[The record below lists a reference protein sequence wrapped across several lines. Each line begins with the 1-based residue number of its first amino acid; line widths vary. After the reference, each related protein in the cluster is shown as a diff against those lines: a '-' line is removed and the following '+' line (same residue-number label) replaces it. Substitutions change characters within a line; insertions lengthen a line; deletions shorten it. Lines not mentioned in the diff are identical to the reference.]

1 MKKFLSLVIVATLS
15 LSLVACGSS
24 QNTNQASSEATEASS
39 DEASQAENN
48 ETDSNG
54 ALAKIKEKGELIM
67 ATSPD
72 YPPYE
77 FKIMENGKE
86 KVVGFD
92 IAIAEE
98 IAKDM
103 GVTLRVLELD
113 FNGLLVSLNAN
124 KADIVMAG
132 MTPNEERVKAVDFSD
147 IYYVAEQG
155 IMVSASNKDS
165 LNTLESLAG
174 KKVGVQKG
182 SIQEQIANEQLKD
195 SKVVSLVKLPN
206 IILELKAGNIDAAI
220 VELPVAEGYV
230 KQYSELAISDAKVVD
245 EAGGSAIA
253 VKKGNQDIVD
263 QLNSTIKRLEEEGL
277 IDKYVVEA
285 NEIVDNMIE

>member
-1 MKKFLSLVIVATLS
+1 MKKFLSLVIAATLS
-15 LSLVACGSS
+15 LSLVACSSS
-24 QNTNQASSEATEASS
+24 QNTNESSSQSTVSSENTN
-39 DEASQAENN
+39 DESNEINN
-48 ETDSNG
+48 NN

-77 FKIMENGKE
+77 FKIMEDGKE

-92 IAIAEE
+92 ISIAEE

-103 GVTLRVLELD
+103 GVNLRVLELD

-132 MTPNEERVKAVDFSD
+132 MTPDEERIKAVDFSE
-147 IYYVAEQG
+147 IYYLAEQG
-155 IMVSASNKDS
+155 IMVSNDNKDS

-174 KKVGVQKG
+174 KKIGVQKG
-182 SIQEQIANEQLKD
+182 SVQEKIAMEHLPDAKII
-195 SKVVSLVKLPN
+195 SLVKLPN

-230 KQYSELAISDAKVVD
+230 KQYPDLAISDAKVLD
-245 EAGGSAIA
+245 ETGGSAIA
-253 VKKGNQDIVD
+253 IKKGNQDIVE
-263 QLNSTIKRLEEEGL
+263 QVNSTIKRLQDEGL

-285 NEIVDNMIE
+285 NEIVNNMVE

>member
-1 MKKFLSLVIVATLS
+1 MKKFLSLVIATTLS
-15 LSLVACGSS
+15 LSLVACSSS
-24 QNTNQASSEATEASS
+24 QNTNESSSQSTISSENTT
-39 DEASQAENN
+39 DGNN
-48 ETDSNG
+48 ESNNNS
-54 ALAKIKEKGELIM
+54 ALSKIKEKGELIM

-77 FKIMENGKE
+77 FKIMEDGKE

-92 IAIAEE
+92 ISIAEE
-98 IAKDM
+98 IYKDM
-103 GVTLRVLELD
+103 GVDLRVLELD

-132 MTPNEERVKAVDFSD
+132 MTPDEERVKAVDFSE
-147 IYYVAEQG
+147 IYYLAEQG
-155 IMVSASNKDS
+155 IMVSTDNKDS

-174 KKVGVQKG
+174 KKIGVQKG
-182 SIQEQIANEQLKD
+182 SVQEKIAMEQLPDAKI
-195 SKVVSLVKLPN
+195 VSLVKLPN

-230 KQYSELAISDAKVVD
+230 KQYPDLAISDAKVAD
-245 EAGGSAIA
+245 ETGGSAIA
-253 VKKGNQDIVD
+253 IKKGNQDIVE
-263 QLNSTIKRLEEEGL
+263 QVNSTIKRLQDEGL

-285 NEIVDNMIE
+285 NEIVNNMVE

>member
-1 MKKFLSLVIVATLS
+1 MKKFLSLVIATTLS
-15 LSLVACGSS
+15 LSLVACSSS
-24 QNTNQASSEATEASS
+24 QNTNESSSQSTVSSENTTDGSNES
-39 DEASQAENN
+39 NN
-48 ETDSNG
+48 NS

-77 FKIMENGKE
+77 FKIMEDGKE

-92 IAIAEE
+92 ISIAEE

-103 GVTLRVLELD
+103 GVDLRVLELD

-132 MTPNEERVKAVDFSD
+132 MTPDEERVKAVDFSE
-147 IYYVAEQG
+147 IYYLAEQG
-155 IMVSASNKDS
+155 IMVSTDNKDS

-182 SIQEQIANEQLKD
+182 SVQEKIATEQLPDAKI
-195 SKVVSLVKLPN
+195 VSLLKLPN

-230 KQYSELAISDAKVVD
+230 KQYPDLAISDAKVAD
-245 EAGGSAIA
+245 ETGGSAIA
-253 VKKGNQDIVD
+253 IKKGNQDIVE
-263 QLNSTIKRLEEEGL
+263 QVNSTIKRLQDEGL

-285 NEIVDNMIE
+285 NEIVNNMVQ

>member
-1 MKKFLSLVIVATLS
+1 MKKFLSLVIATTLS
-15 LSLVACGSS
+15 LSLVACSSS
-24 QNTNQASSEATEASS
+24 QNTNESSSQSTVSSENTTDGSNES
-39 DEASQAENN
+39 NN
-48 ETDSNG
+48 NS

-77 FKIMENGKE
+77 FKIMEDGKE

-92 IAIAEE
+92 ISIAEE

-103 GVTLRVLELD
+103 GVDLRVLELD

-132 MTPNEERVKAVDFSD
+132 MTPDEERVKAVDFSE
-147 IYYVAEQG
+147 IYYLAEQG
-155 IMVSASNKDS
+155 IMVSTDNKDS
-165 LNTLESLAG
+165 LNTLQSLAG

-182 SIQEQIANEQLKD
+182 SVQEKIATEQLPDAKI
-195 SKVVSLVKLPN
+195 VSLVKLPN

-230 KQYSELAISDAKVVD
+230 KQYPDLAISDAKVLD
-245 EAGGSAIA
+245 ETGGSAIA
-253 VKKGNQDIVD
+253 IKKGNQDIVE
-263 QLNSTIKRLEEEGL
+263 QVNSTIKRLQDEGL

-285 NEIVDNMIE
+285 NEIVNNMVQ

>member
-1 MKKFLSLVIVATLS
+1 MKKFLSLVIATTLS
-15 LSLVACGSS
+15 LSLVACSSS
-24 QNTNQASSEATEASS
+24 QNTNESSSQSTVSSENTTDGSNES
-39 DEASQAENN
+39 NN
-48 ETDSNG
+48 NS

-77 FKIMENGKE
+77 FKIMEDGKE

-92 IAIAEE
+92 ISIAEE

-103 GVTLRVLELD
+103 GVDLRVLELD

-132 MTPNEERVKAVDFSD
+132 MTPHEERVKAVDFSE
-147 IYYVAEQG
+147 IYYLAEQG
-155 IMVSASNKDS
+155 IMVSTDNKDS

-182 SIQEQIANEQLKD
+182 SVQEKIATEQLPDAKI
-195 SKVVSLVKLPN
+195 VSLVKLPN

-230 KQYSELAISDAKVVD
+230 KQYPDLAISDAKVAD
-245 EAGGSAIA
+245 ETGGSAIA
-253 VKKGNQDIVD
+253 IKKGNQDIVE
-263 QLNSTIKRLEEEGL
+263 QVNSTIKRLQDEGL

-285 NEIVDNMIE
+285 NEIVNNMVQ

>member
-1 MKKFLSLVIVATLS
+1 MKKFLSLVIATTLS
-15 LSLVACGSS
+15 LSLVACSSS
-24 QNTNQASSEATEASS
+24 QNTNESSSQSTVSSENTTDGSNES
-39 DEASQAENN
+39 NN
-48 ETDSNG
+48 NS

-77 FKIMENGKE
+77 FKIMEDGKE

-92 IAIAEE
+92 ISIAEE

-103 GVTLRVLELD
+103 GVDLRVLELD

-132 MTPNEERVKAVDFSD
+132 MTPDEERVKAVDFSE
-147 IYYVAEQG
+147 IYYLAEQG
-155 IMVSASNKDS
+155 IMVSTDNKDS
-165 LNTLESLAG
+165 LNTLQSLAG

-182 SIQEQIANEQLKD
+182 SVQEKIATEQLPDAKI
-195 SKVVSLVKLPN
+195 VSLVKLPN

-230 KQYSELAISDAKVVD
+230 KQYPDLAISDAKVAD
-245 EAGGSAIA
+245 ETGGSAIA
-253 VKKGNQDIVD
+253 IKKGNQDIVE
-263 QLNSTIKRLEEEGL
+263 QVNSTIKRLQDEGL

-285 NEIVDNMIE
+285 NEIVNNMVQ

>member
-1 MKKFLSLVIVATLS
+1 MKKFLSLVIATTLS
-15 LSLVACGSS
+15 LSLVACSSS
-24 QNTNQASSEATEASS
+24 QNTNESSSQSTVSSENTTDGSNES
-39 DEASQAENN
+39 NN
-48 ETDSNG
+48 NS

-77 FKIMENGKE
+77 FKIMEDGKE

-92 IAIAEE
+92 ISIAEE

-103 GVTLRVLELD
+103 GVDLRVLELD

-132 MTPNEERVKAVDFSD
+132 MTPDEERVKAVDFSE
-147 IYYVAEQG
+147 IYYLAEQG
-155 IMVSASNKDS
+155 IMVSTDNKDS
-165 LNTLESLAG
+165 LNTLQSLAG

-182 SIQEQIANEQLKD
+182 SVQEKIATEQLPDAKI
-195 SKVVSLVKLPN
+195 VSLAKLPN

-230 KQYSELAISDAKVVD
+230 KQYPDLAISDAKVAD
-245 EAGGSAIA
+245 ETGGSAIA
-253 VKKGNQDIVD
+253 IKKGNQDIVE
-263 QLNSTIKRLEEEGL
+263 QVNSTIKRLQDEGL

-285 NEIVDNMIE
+285 NEIVNNMVQ

>member
-1 MKKFLSLVIVATLS
+1 MKKFLSLVIATTLS
-15 LSLVACGSS
+15 LSLVACSSS
-24 QNTNQASSEATEASS
+24 QNTNESSSQSTVSSENTTDGSNES
-39 DEASQAENN
+39 NN
-48 ETDSNG
+48 NS

-77 FKIMENGKE
+77 FKIMEDGKE

-92 IAIAEE
+92 ISIAEE

-103 GVTLRVLELD
+103 GVDLRVLELD

-132 MTPNEERVKAVDFSD
+132 MTPDEERVKAVDFSE
-147 IYYVAEQG
+147 IYYLAEQG
-155 IMVSASNKDS
+155 IMVSTDNKDS

-182 SIQEQIANEQLKD
+182 SVQEKIATEQLPDAKI
-195 SKVVSLVKLPN
+195 VSLVKLPN

-230 KQYSELAISDAKVVD
+230 KQYPDLAISDAKVAD
-245 EAGGSAIA
+245 ETGGSAIA
-253 VKKGNQDIVD
+253 IKKGNQDIVE
-263 QLNSTIKRLEEEGL
+263 QVNSTIKRLQDEGL

-285 NEIVDNMIE
+285 NEIVNNMVQ

>member
-1 MKKFLSLVIVATLS
+1 MKKFLSLVIATTLS
-15 LSLVACGSS
+15 LSLVACSSS
-24 QNTNQASSEATEASS
+24 QNTNESSSQSTVSSENTTDGSNES
-39 DEASQAENN
+39 NN
-48 ETDSNG
+48 NS

-77 FKIMENGKE
+77 FKIMEDGKE

-92 IAIAEE
+92 ISIAEE

-103 GVTLRVLELD
+103 GVDLRVLELD

-132 MTPNEERVKAVDFSD
+132 MTPDEERVKAVDFSE
-147 IYYVAEQG
+147 IHYLAEQG
-155 IMVSASNKDS
+155 IMVSTDNKDS

-182 SIQEQIANEQLKD
+182 SVQEKIATEQLPDAKI
-195 SKVVSLVKLPN
+195 VSLVKLPN

-230 KQYSELAISDAKVVD
+230 KQYPDLAISDAKVAD
-245 EAGGSAIA
+245 ETGGSAIA
-253 VKKGNQDIVD
+253 IKKGNQDIVE
-263 QLNSTIKRLEEEGL
+263 QVNSTIKRLQDEGL

-285 NEIVDNMIE
+285 NEIVNNMVQ

>member
-1 MKKFLSLVIVATLS
+1 MKKFLSLVIATTLS
-15 LSLVACGSS
+15 LSLVACSSS
-24 QNTNQASSEATEASS
+24 QNTNESSSQTTVSSENTT
-39 DEASQAENN
+39 DENN
-48 ETDSNG
+48 KVNNNS
-54 ALAKIKEKGELIM
+54 ALSKIKEKGELIM

-86 KVVGFD
+86 KIVGFD
-92 IAIAEE
+92 ISIAEE

-103 GVTLRVLELD
+103 GVNLRVLELD

-132 MTPNEERVKAVDFSD
+132 MTPDEERVKAVDFSE
-147 IYYVAEQG
+147 IYYLAEQA
-155 IMVSASNKDS
+155 IIIPTDNKDS

-182 SIQEQIANEQLKD
+182 SVQEKIAMEQLPDTKII
-195 SKVVSLVKLPN
+195 SLVKLPN

-230 KQYSELAISDAKVVD
+230 KQYPDLAISDAKVID
-245 EAGGSAIA
+245 ETGGSSIAI
-253 VKKGNQDIVD
+253 KKGNQDIVE
-263 QLNSTIKRLEEEGL
+263 QVNSTIKRLQEEGL

-285 NEIVDNMIE
+285 NEILNNIVE